1 VAALSEAELA
11 LGQAL
16 LGLGLINRS
25 QLLYA
30 QRRHEVAEGSFAGQ
44 LVRLGLIGDHDM
56 GDVVAE
62 ARSLPYHATPP
73 AGEPKA
79 EALLLCRREI
89 CQSLS
94 FLPLAVDKGHL
105 KVWLGE
111 GNPEKVAEW
120 VRRRLG
126 LRVTCIQG
134 PFSAVSRAIDKAYAP
149 QRDNARESFDRE
161 RRRLE
166 QDTQGSLGT
175 EPMMQAMIT
184 LAGRDRATDIHI
196 IPDAQSLLLAFRVDG
211 VLSPIAAMPR
221 SLARLVS
228 SIKVSANM
236 DIADNLRP
244 QDGRFSFDGGGFSFD
259 VRVSTAITPHGE
271 SVVMRLLS
279 KSNFI
284 SGLEDLGFYPEHMPM
299 LHHFFTQPYGIAL
312 MTGPTGS
319 GKTTTLYAGLK
330 PHGMSGKSIL
340 TVEDPVEYDLP
351 SACQTQVNRKAGYT
365 FDTAIRH
372 FLRHDPDIML
382 VGEIR
387 DSETAEAAMRASE
400 TGHLVLSTLHVNNV
414 FSVPARLQSLGVS
427 QLSIAESL
435 IGVVTQRLVRRLCL
449 HCRVLDDAPD
459 SARPASLRSR
469 LGSRPIYRAVGCAQC
484 RDTGYAGRLPAYEIL
499 LVDAAVSQ
507 WIAEGAGRHALAGVL
522 SSDNHVGM
530 LDTCARRLLD
540 GDTSLEE
547 FHRMFGM
554 IDEMSGTRMPAESIQ
569 EPRGGVG
576 SSMLKPM
583 KNPGEM
589 SREIFEA
596 LRAPR

>member
-1 VAALSEAELA
+1 MAALSDADLA

-16 LGLGLINRS
+16 LRLGLINRS

-30 QRRHEVAEGSFAGQ
+30 QRRQEVAEGSFAGQ

-62 ARSLPYHATPP
+62 ARSLSYQTTPP
-73 AGEPKA
+73 ADEPRTD
-79 EALLLCRREI
+79 ALLLCRREV

-94 FLPLAVDKGHL
+94 FLPLAVEKGHL
-105 KVWLGE
+105 RVWLGE
-111 GNPEKVAEW
+111 GNPEKVADW

-126 LRVTCIQG
+126 LRLTCVQG

-149 QRDNARESFDRE
+149 QRDNAREAFDRE

-166 QDTQGSLGT
+166 QDSQGSLGT
-175 EPMMQAMIT
+175 EPMMQALIA

-196 IPDAQSLLLAFRVDG
+196 IPDAQSLLLAFRIDG

-228 SIKVSANM
+228 AIKVSSNM

-244 QDGRFSFDGGGFSFD
+244 QDGRFSFDGPGLSFD
-259 VRVSTAITPHGE
+259 IRVSTAITPHGE

-284 SGLEDLGFYPEHMPM
+284 SGLPDLGFYPEHMPL

-365 FDTAIRH
+365 FDSAIRH

-387 DSETAEAAMRASE
+387 DGETADAAMRASE

-414 FSVPARLQSLGVS
+414 FSVPARLRSLGVS
-427 QLSIAESL
+427 QLSISEAL
-435 IGVVTQRLVRRLCL
+435 IGVVNQRLVRRLCT
-449 HCRVLDDAPD
+449 HCRTLDDAPE
-459 SARPASLRSR
+459 SERPASLRGR
-469 LGSRPIYRAVGCAQC
+469 LLNRPIYRAVGCSHC
-484 RDTGYAGRLPAYEIL
+484 RDTGYSGRLPAYEIL
-499 LVDAAVSQ
+499 LVDADVSR
-507 WIAEGAGRHALAGVL
+507 WIAQGAGRHALEGIL
-522 SSDNHVGM
+522 TPHNHVGM
-530 LDTCARRLLD
+530 LDTCARRLID

-547 FHRMFGM
+547 FHRMFGI
-554 IDEMSGTRMPAESIQ
+554 IDEMAGTRTPAQ
-569 EPRGGVG
+569 D
-576 SSMLKPM
+576 
-583 KNPGEM
+583 
-589 SREIFEA
+589 
-596 LRAPR
+596 

>member
-1 VAALSEAELA
+1 MSEPELA

-16 LGLGLINRS
+16 LSQGRLNRS

-30 QRRHEVAEGSFAGQ
+30 QRRHEVSGGSFAGQ
-44 LVRLGLIGDHDM
+44 LVRLGLVSDHDM
-56 GDVVAE
+56 GDVVAHSRGLAYQAE
-62 ARSLPYHATPP
+62 LPRGQPNPQAM
-73 AGEPKA
+73 G
-79 EALLLCRREI
+79 LCRREI
-89 CQSLS
+89 CLQLS
-94 FLPLAVDKGHL
+94 FLPLLLEAGQL
-105 KVWLGE
+105 TVWLGE
-111 GNPEKVAEW
+111 GNPDKVADW

-126 LRVTCIQG
+126 LQLVCLQG
-134 PFSAVSRAIDKAYAP
+134 PFSAVVQAIERAYTP

-175 EPMMQAMIT
+175 EPMMQALIT
-184 LAGRDRATDIHI
+184 LAGRERATDIHI
-196 IPDAQSLLLAFRVDG
+196 IPDAQSLLLAFRIDG
-211 VLSPIAAMPR
+211 VLSPVAAMPR
-221 SLARLVS
+221 ALARLVS
-228 SIKVSANM
+228 AIKVAGGM

-244 QDGRFSFDGGGFSFD
+244 QDGRFTFESAGAMLD
-259 VRVSTAITPHGE
+259 VRVSTAVTPHGE

-279 KSNFI
+279 KGNFI
-284 SGLEDLGFYPEHMPM
+284 SGLEDLGFYPEHVPL

-382 VGEIR
+382 IGEIR
-387 DSETAEAAMRASE
+387 DRETADAAMRASE

-427 QLSIAESL
+427 ALSISESL
-435 IGVVTQRLVRRLCL
+435 IGVVTQRLIRKLCIN
-449 HCRVLDDAPD
+449 CRIPDDSPESD
-459 SARPASLRSR
+459 RPVSLQAR
-469 LGSRPIYRAVGCAQC
+469 LGHSPVYRAVGCTYC
-484 RDTGYAGRLPAYEIL
+484 RDTGYFGRVPAYEIL
-499 LVDAAVSQ
+499 LVDTAVSQ
-507 WIAEGAGRHALAGVL
+507 WIASGAGRHALKGVL
-522 SSDNHVGM
+522 TPENHIAM
-530 LDTCARRLLD
+530 LDICARRLLD

-547 FHRMFGM
+547 FHRVFGVF
-554 IDEMSGTRMPAESIQ
+554 DEMAVR
-569 EPRGGVG
+569 
-576 SSMLKPM
+576 
-583 KNPGEM
+583 
-589 SREIFEA
+589 
-596 LRAPR
+596 

>member
-1 VAALSEAELA
+1 VSVTVLSPSELA

-16 LGLGLINRS
+16 LQAGLLNRS

-30 QRRHEVAEGSFAGQ
+30 QRRHEVSGGSFAGQ
-44 LVRLGLIGDHDM
+44 LVRLGLVGDDAM
-56 GDVVAE
+56 GEAVAHS
-62 ARSLPYHATPP
+62 RGLSFQNSLPDGQPTP
-73 AGEPKA
+73 
-79 EALLLCRREI
+79 EALALCRREV
-89 CQSLS
+89 CQSLN
-94 FLPLAVDKGHL
+94 FLPLIVEGGQL
-105 KVWLGE
+105 VVWLGE
-111 GNPEKVAEW
+111 GNPEKVDDW
-120 VRRRLG
+120 VRRRMG
-126 LRVTCIQG
+126 LRLVCLQG
-134 PFSAVSRAIDKAYAP
+134 PFSGVAQAIDKSYAP
-149 QRDNARESFDRE
+149 LRDNALESFDRE

-175 EPMMQAMIT
+175 EPMMQALIT
-184 LAGRDRATDIHI
+184 LAGRERATDIHI
-196 IPDAQSLLLAFRVDG
+196 IPDAQSLLLAFRIDG
-211 VLSPIAAMPR
+211 VLSPVAAMSR

-228 SIKVSANM
+228 AIKVASGM

-244 QDGRFSFDGGGFSFD
+244 QDGRFSFESAGFLLD
-259 VRVSTAITPHGE
+259 IRVSTAVTPHGE

-279 KSNFI
+279 KGNFI
-284 SGLEDLGFYPEHMPM
+284 SGLEDLGFYPEHVPL

-382 VGEIR
+382 IGEIR

-427 QLSIAESL
+427 PLSISESL
-435 IGVVTQRLVRRLCL
+435 IGVVTQRLIRKLCV
-449 HCRVLDDAPD
+449 HCRLVDD
-459 SARPASLRSR
+459 SPASERPVALRDR
-469 LGSRPIYRAVGCAQC
+469 LGASPVYRAVGCAHC
-484 RDTGYAGRLPAYEIL
+484 RDTGYFGRVPAYEIL

-507 WIAEGAGRHALAGVL
+507 WIASGSGRHALKGVL
-522 SSDNHVGM
+522 TPENHVAM
-530 LDTCARRLLD
+530 LDICARRLRD
-540 GDTSLEE
+540 GDTSLDE
-547 FHRMFGM
+547 FHRVFGVF
-554 IDEMSGTRMPAESIQ
+554 DAMSVR
-569 EPRGGVG
+569 
-576 SSMLKPM
+576 
-583 KNPGEM
+583 
-589 SREIFEA
+589 
-596 LRAPR
+596 

>member
-1 VAALSEAELA
+1 MTALSAPELA

-16 LGLGLINRS
+16 LSQGRLNRS

-30 QRRHEVAEGSFAGQ
+30 QRRHEVSSGSFAGQ
-44 LVRLGLIGDHDM
+44 LVRLGLVGDHDM
-56 GDVVAE
+56 GDAVAHSRALAYQAVLHPGQPSLE
-62 ARSLPYHATPP
+62 AM
-73 AGEPKA
+73 G
-79 EALLLCRREI
+79 LCRREI
-89 CQSLS
+89 CLQLS
-94 FLPLAVDKGHL
+94 FLPLRVEEGQL
-105 KVWLGE
+105 TVWLGE
-111 GNPEKVAEW
+111 GNPDKVADW

-126 LRVTCIQG
+126 LQLVCLQG
-134 PFSAVSRAIDKAYAP
+134 PFLAVVQAIERAYTP

-175 EPMMQAMIT
+175 EPMMQALIT
-184 LAGRDRATDIHI
+184 LAGRERATDIHI
-196 IPDAQSLLLAFRVDG
+196 IPDSQSLLLAFRIDG
-211 VLSPIAAMPR
+211 VLSPVAAMPLA
-221 SLARLVS
+221 LARLVS
-228 SIKVSANM
+228 AIKVAGGM

-244 QDGRFSFDGGGFSFD
+244 QDGRFTFESGGVMLD
-259 VRVSTAITPHGE
+259 VRVSTAVTPHGE

-279 KSNFI
+279 KGNFI
-284 SGLEDLGFYPEHMPM
+284 SGLEDLGFYPEHVPL

-382 VGEIR
+382 IGEIR
-387 DSETAEAAMRASE
+387 DRETADAAMRASE

-427 QLSIAESL
+427 PLSISESL
-435 IGVVTQRLVRRLCL
+435 IGVVTQRLIRKLCVL
-449 HCRVLDDAPD
+449 CRVVDEAHV
-459 SARPASLRSR
+459 SERPVSLQAR
-469 LGSRPIYRAVGCAQC
+469 LGSSTVYRAVGCPQC
-484 RDTGYAGRLPAYEIL
+484 RDTGYFGRVPAYEIL
-499 LVDAAVSQ
+499 LVDTAVSQ
-507 WIAEGAGRHALAGVL
+507 WIASGAGRHTLKGVL
-522 SSDNHVGM
+522 TPENHIAM
-530 LDTCARRLLD
+530 LDICARRLLD

-547 FHRMFGM
+547 FHRVFGVF
-554 IDEMSGTRMPAESIQ
+554 DEMTVR
-569 EPRGGVG
+569 
-576 SSMLKPM
+576 
-583 KNPGEM
+583 
-589 SREIFEA
+589 
-596 LRAPR
+596 

>member
-1 VAALSEAELA
+1 MTALSAPELA

-16 LGLGLINRS
+16 LSQGRLNRS

-30 QRRHEVAEGSFAGQ
+30 QRRHEVSGGSFAGQ
-44 LVRLGLIGDHDM
+44 LVRLGLVGDHDM
-56 GDVVAE
+56 GDAVAQSRALAYQAE
-62 ARSLPYHATPP
+62 LPRGQPNPQAM
-73 AGEPKA
+73 G
-79 EALLLCRREI
+79 LCRREI
-89 CQSLS
+89 CLQLS
-94 FLPLAVDKGHL
+94 FLPLLLEAGQL
-105 KVWLGE
+105 TVWLGE
-111 GNPEKVAEW
+111 GNPDKVADW

-126 LRVTCIQG
+126 LQLVCLQG
-134 PFSAVSRAIDKAYAP
+134 PFSAVVQAIERAYTP

-175 EPMMQAMIT
+175 EPMMQALIT
-184 LAGRDRATDIHI
+184 LAGRERATDIHI
-196 IPDAQSLLLAFRVDG
+196 IPDAQSLLLAFRIDG
-211 VLSPIAAMPR
+211 VLSPVAAMPR
-221 SLARLVS
+221 ALARLVS
-228 SIKVSANM
+228 AIKVAGGM

-244 QDGRFSFDGGGFSFD
+244 QDGRFTFESAGAMLD
-259 VRVSTAITPHGE
+259 VRVSTAVTPHGE

-279 KSNFI
+279 KGNFI
-284 SGLEDLGFYPEHMPM
+284 SGLEDLGFYPEHVPL

-382 VGEIR
+382 IGEIR
-387 DSETAEAAMRASE
+387 DRETADAAMRASE

-427 QLSIAESL
+427 ALSISESL
-435 IGVVTQRLVRRLCL
+435 IGVVTQRLIRKLCV
-449 HCRVLDDAPD
+449 HCRILDDAPE
-459 SARPASLRSR
+459 SERPVSLQAR
-469 LGSRPIYRAVGCAQC
+469 LGHSPVYRAVGCTYC
-484 RDTGYAGRLPAYEIL
+484 RDTGYFGRVPAYEIL
-499 LVDAAVSQ
+499 LVDTAVSQ
-507 WIAEGAGRHALAGVL
+507 WIATGAGRHALKGVL
-522 SSDNHVGM
+522 TPENHIAM
-530 LDTCARRLLD
+530 LDICARRLLD

-547 FHRMFGM
+547 FHRVFGVF
-554 IDEMSGTRMPAESIQ
+554 DEMAVR
-569 EPRGGVG
+569 
-576 SSMLKPM
+576 
-583 KNPGEM
+583 
-589 SREIFEA
+589 
-596 LRAPR
+596 